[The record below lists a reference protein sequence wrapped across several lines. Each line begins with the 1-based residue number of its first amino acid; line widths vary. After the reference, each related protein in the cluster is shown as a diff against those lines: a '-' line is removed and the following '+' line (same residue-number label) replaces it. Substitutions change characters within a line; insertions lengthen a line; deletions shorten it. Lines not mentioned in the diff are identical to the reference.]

1 MVLLCWHIK
10 FSWSCADSQLHFNQW
25 NKLHTLSGSTETTQ
39 GLRKWSLLF
48 SWARPVRCDLFFV
61 NVGISLANFVRL
73 GCLSSAIGELCPAGP
88 SYCTTIGQISN
99 ELVWLCNEDKNG
111 QMYESNRFDPLQ
123 RQAQVVSDCLSERV
137 QTPEFS
143 SLQIS
148 NIFLSEPGGGSRP
161 QVWQWGEGGK
171 VRFIKENYRLH
182 HIKWD
187 LVWLPA
193 VNSTAKFE

>member
-48 SWARPVRCDLFFV
+48 SRARPVRCDLFFV
-61 NVGISLANFVRL
+61 NVGISLANFVWL
-73 GCLSSAIGELCPAGP
+73 GRLSSAIGELCPAGP

-111 QMYESNRFDPLQ
+111 QMFQSNRFDPLH
-123 RQAQVVSDCLSERV
+123 RQTQWARWWLR
-137 QTPEFS
+137 TRG
-143 SLQIS
+143 LTIS
-148 NIFLSEPGGGSRP
+148 
-161 QVWQWGEGGK
+161 EGGK